1 MIPCESDNNYWASHD
16 FATFSLHLM
25 TFIFLPLHAFGYYCI
40 LKKTPIQMS
49 SVKGLLMLLHSLCF
63 SFDVI
68 TTLFAVPYAIFPA
81 MAGYGLGF
89 IDSPGLFLY
98 LMVTVITAT
107 STTVF
112 VIFENRFF
120 ILFAEN
126 SWWKHVRKYFIAISY
141 AMVPLYFLPA
151 QFFIPEQ
158 EPARKVVWESLECHP
173 ELPSHRDLF
182 VLSTDFKIPGYSV
195 LVAESVPAIQIAIFT
210 SLNNYNLQYAK
221 PSSNISVKTMRMQR
235 RLAYCITIQFYI
247 PEQESARKIVWES
260 LGCQPELPQ
269 NRELFVLSTDFIAPT
284 YSILI
289 AELVPTIE
297 VMVFTSLSNY
307 HLLVAKPSSKLS
319 KKSIYLQ
326 RKLSFI
332 IMIQCYSDFF
342 LFGLPV
348 NAVVYIIKYW
358 YHDQS
363 INNLIFI
370 CLSFHGTA
378 STLIMLLVHAPYRD
392 FILSPFIRVL
402 PKIPVILVRPNTSRE

>member
-1 MIPCESDNNYWASHD
+1 
-16 FATFSLHLM
+16 
-25 TFIFLPLHAFGYYCI
+25 
-40 LKKTPIQMS
+40 MS

-68 TTLFAVPYAIFPA
+68 TTLFAVPYAMFPA

-235 RLAYCITIQFYI
+235 RLAYCITIQVVQII
-247 PEQESARKIVWES
+247 PVHFKTFFMFQCFVIV
-260 LGCQPELPQ
+260 L
-269 NRELFVLSTDFIAPT
+269 LFA
-284 YSILI
+284 
-289 AELVPTIE
+289 VPIN
-297 VMVFTSLSNY
+297 V
-307 HLLVAKPSSKLS
+307 
-319 KKSIYLQ
+319 
-326 RKLSFI
+326 
-332 IMIQCYSDFF
+332 
-342 LFGLPV
+342 
-348 NAVVYIIKYW
+348 VVYVIKYW
-358 YHDQS
+358 YHSQAV
-363 INNLIFI
+363 NNLVFF
-370 CLSFHGTA
+370 CLSTHGTA
-378 STLIMLLVHAPYRD
+378 ATLLMIFIHKPYRD
-392 FILSPFIRVL
+392 FVFTPFNRV
-402 PKIPVILVRPNTSRE
+402 IPQKATTVLVPTFVPVSD